1 MSAVDAPPGIAF
13 AGQAAGEFVCRRRP
27 RRLAGRVLF
36 LVLVANTITV
46 LMAARRLH
54 GQTTEMLLAMSL
66 MCASV
71 AVVGYAV
78 RRARLRIDADGV
90 RWGWSDFGFRV
101 TPDEMTAIDVYRDA
115 VAFRQRRRSTW
126 YVSAR
131 DWDLFDRVPIALRR
145 SGLRITAHERRA
157 PLGARLQS
165 YGTVL
170 DLLLVA
176 DALASVF
183 ALGVALGL

>member
-27 RRLAGRVLF
+27 RRLAGRVFF
-36 LVLVANTITV
+36 LVLIASALTGV
-46 LMAARRLH
+46 LAARRMH
-54 GQTTEMLLAMSL
+54 GQTTELLLAMSL

-71 AVVGYAV
+71 AGVGYAV
-78 RRARLRIDADGV
+78 RRARLRIDAEGV
-90 RWGWSDFGFRV
+90 RWGWSEIGFRV
-101 TPDEMTAIDVYRDA
+101 RRDELSAIDVYLDA
-115 VAFRQRRRSTW
+115 VAVKQRRGSTW
-126 YVSAR
+126 YVSGR
-131 DWDLFDRVPIALRR
+131 DWDLFERVPVALRR
-145 SGLRITAHERRA
+145 AGLPLEAHERRA

-176 DALASVF
+176 DALAAVF